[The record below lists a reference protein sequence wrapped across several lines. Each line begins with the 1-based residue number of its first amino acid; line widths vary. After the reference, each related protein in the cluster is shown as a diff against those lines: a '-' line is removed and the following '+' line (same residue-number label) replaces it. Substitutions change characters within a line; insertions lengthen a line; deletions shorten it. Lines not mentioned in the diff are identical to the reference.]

1 MKISFAS
8 TRKKIAILFAIS
20 LSGFILLTT
29 ISIIFLVVKQMD
41 TEAEK
46 ILNASLSETVED
58 FERDK
63 LEEKSVKYQ
72 SENVSDVD
80 DEGEQYVQNINIMRQ
95 ESLSKENK
103 ILSEVL
109 EDEADQNII
118 IDFDNLQANKRVF
131 SRVIKPNGDI
141 LFSSDL
147 FNALF
152 IDTDADG
159 FSKQVIEDTCVYLYT
174 TNINSGI
181 YDGYMVQAAQYCP
194 FTQAQQRSL
203 LTTMI
208 IVTLLVLILTYF
220 AGLAVAK
227 WLLKPLQESVEQTR
241 KFAQNCHHELL
252 TPISVALTTA
262 EASEKSQEYQ
272 KGIFSI
278 KEDLLHAHDS
288 LKLLSS
294 RAFYEQAKFSLHQI
308 NISLMFEK
316 ALANSL
322 KKYCRED
329 VKIVGDKVR
338 RDVYKIGDAT
348 SVKLIFQNLLSNALK
363 YTKQNG
369 QIDIKLN
376 NAEFVIENQVEGM
389 RGVEVE
395 KFCCR
400 YYRGSNGKTQE
411 GKGLGLSIV
420 KELAEIHD
428 WQISVVKNENVI
440 KIVVRFEIL

>member
-29 ISIIFLVVKQMD
+29 ISIIFLVVRQMD
-41 TEAEK
+41 VEAEK

-58 FERDK
+58 FEKDK

-72 SENVSDVD
+72 AENVSDVD

-109 EDEADQNII
+109 DNEADQNII
-118 IDFDNLQANKRVF
+118 IDFNNLQANKRVF
-131 SRVIKPNGDI
+131 SRVLKPNGDI

-159 FSKQVIEDTCVYLYT
+159 FSKQVIADTCVYLYT

-208 IVTLLVLILTYF
+208 IVTFLVLILTYF

-272 KGIFSI
+272 KGILSI

-294 RAFYEQAKFSLHQI
+294 RAFYEQAQFSLHRI

-322 KKYCRED
+322 KKYCRKD
-329 VKIVGDKVR
+329 VEIVGDKVR

-369 QIDIKLN
+369 QIDIRLN
-376 NAEFVIENQVEGM
+376 NKEFVIENQVNGM
-389 RGVEVE
+389 RDVDAS
-395 KFCCR
+395 KFCER

-420 KELAEIHD
+420 KELAGIHD
-428 WQISVVKNENVI
+428 WQISVVKNENAI
-440 KIVVRFEIL
+440 KIVVRFV